1 VESLQL
7 LGLSVQGCARSALT
21 VRGAAR
27 LALQSVEL
35 MGHNSKAEEESGGA
49 VLAVDVGQ
57 VSSSSSSIDYSLR
70 ATAATVV

>member
-1 VESLQL
+1 VKSLQL
-7 LGLSVQGCARSALT
+7 LGLSVQGCARSAVA

-35 MGHNSKAEEESGGA
+35 LGHNTNADEESGGA

-57 VSSSSSSIDYSLR
+57 VRSHSPPP
-70 ATAATVV
+70 